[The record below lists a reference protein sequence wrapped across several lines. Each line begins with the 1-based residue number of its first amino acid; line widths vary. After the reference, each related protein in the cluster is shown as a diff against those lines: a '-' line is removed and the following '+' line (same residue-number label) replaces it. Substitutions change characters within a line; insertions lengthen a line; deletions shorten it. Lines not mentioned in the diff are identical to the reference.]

1 MAELIR
7 SARFPKQGCRVS
19 VAMLALP
26 AIAVLSGC
34 FGPPELPDELDVVL
48 PNDAVRTTPIDTGPE
63 SVADGVWEAFRKPPV
78 EGSESSDVEPGPY
91 GGLLNGGI
99 LERPEPDT
107 LMFQSHFDELGRMT
121 LVTENA
127 FYLPEVFGE
136 TFVID
141 KEFHPGAT
149 AGLSYAAASYGV
161 TVDDQVGI
169 AVFVQ
174 VRALGLPIGDAVV
187 YVWGT
192 QVENRIDGT
201 FGYLADLEALPRL
214 ILGSGGDQYPVY
226 ITKTE

>member
-1 MAELIR
+1 MAVPIR
-7 SARFPKQGCRVS
+7 SSRFPKQSWRSS
-19 VAMLALP
+19 VAWLALP
-26 AIAVLSGC
+26 AIALLSGC
-34 FGPPELPDELDVVL
+34 FGPPEFPEELDVVL

-63 SVADGVWEAFRKPPV
+63 SVADGVWEAFRKAPV
-78 EGSESSDVEPGPY
+78 EGAESSDDEPGPY

-99 LERPEPDT
+99 LERPEPET
-107 LMFQSHFDELGRMT
+107 VMFQSHFDEAGRMT

-127 FYLPEVFGE
+127 FYLPEFFGE

-161 TVDDQVGI
+161 TVEDEVGI

-187 YVWGT
+187 YAWGT

-201 FGYLADLEALPRL
+201 FGYLADLGGLARL
-214 ILGSGGDQYPVY
+214 IVGSGGDQYPVY
-226 ITKTE
+226 ITKAE